1 MNVDK
6 YHSEVATFKAQN
18 SKSQRTI
25 VIRTSSCLNQSR
37 MKQETILMLA
47 LGVIFIGGSFV
58 GVTGLPPRPGMYY
71 LYGKQSII

>member
-18 SKSQRTI
+18 TKFQSTI

-37 MKQETILMLA
+37 MKQATILMLG
-47 LGVIFIGGSFV
+47 LGVIFIVRGSTAQPWGGGRMGLSF
-58 GVTGLPPRPGMYY
+58 PPGM
-71 LYGKQSII
+71 

>member
-1 MNVDK
+1 MNDDK
-6 YHSEVATFKAQN
+6 YHSEVATFKAKN
-18 SKSQRTI
+18 LKSQSAI
-25 VIRTSSCLNQSR
+25 LIRKSTCLNQSR

-47 LGVIFIGGSFV
+47 LGLIFIGGSFG